1 MQSLS
6 ADEYLKQYGKVL
18 DLIKRKQA
26 EAEAIIEAL
35 ELVGINYER
44 DKVQTSL
51 SDRMANVFAKADLM
65 YKAIEKDIERLLD
78 IHKEICEVIE
88 KVSDNRLRRV
98 LTLRYINLMS
108 WEDVADTMYLSRS
121 RIHYLK
127 REALQEVEKILK
139 NT

>member
-78 IHKEICEVIE
+78 IHKEMR
-88 KVSDNRLRRV
+88 SNRKSQR
-98 LTLRYINLMS
+98 
-108 WEDVADTMYLSRS
+108 
-121 RIHYLK
+121 
-127 REALQEVEKILK
+127 Q
-139 NT
+139 

>member
-26 EAEAIIEAL
+26 EAEAIIAAL

-88 KVSDNRLRRV
+88 KISDNRLRRV

-121 RIHYLK
+121 RILQLR
-127 REALQEVEKILK
+127 REALNEVEKIIGE
-139 NT
+139 

>member
-1 MQSLS
+1 MQGLS

-108 WEDVADTMYLSRS
+108 WEEIAYEMSLSNS
-121 RIHYLK
+121 RILQLR
-127 REALQEVEKILK
+127 REALNEVEKIIGE
-139 NT
+139 